1 MFDFFFKKKFF
12 APKLFKKTKKS
23 FLTILRKNS
32 FFTKSSAFSHHP
44 GDKKT
49 QNPTQLTLK
58 NDKVDVSGQY
68 VPLQPPAQ
76 LIFACSNQPNSVFT
90 PFSPPNSRLAV
101 KISVLSHE
109 TYAGSSSPHHPCG
122 SQVNFTKRKIFFL
135 ILLVVAMQ
143 QKVVAQIRRESV
155 DWYVELGRPEGAAV
169 VRPRPA
175 RRSHVHEPSPDR
187 NRAPSPM
194 PRAAAAQSMPPLR
207 PFVRRPSTLALP
219 PQPQQRAVAVSS
231 AATRDR
237 FWARR
242 PPIAVVPAP
251 VKRMHLW

>member
-1 MFDFFFKKKFF
+1 MFDFFFKKKIF

-68 VPLQPPAQ
+68 VPLQPPAE

-122 SQVNFTKRKIFFL
+122 SQVNFTKRKIFFSDSSSRRNAAKSRSTNQKRVRR
-135 ILLVVAMQ
+135 LVRGTR
-143 QKVVAQIRRESV
+143 KTRRCSRCPAKTSQAVSRPRTIPRPQPCTISNAACRSCSV
-155 DWYVELGRPEGAAV
+155 NATLASLRPEAFNAGTSATAPATCCSSIFSGHPGQILGQASTDRGGA
-169 VRPRPA
+169 
-175 RRSHVHEPSPDR
+175 
-187 NRAPSPM
+187 
-194 PRAAAAQSMPPLR
+194 
-207 PFVRRPSTLALP
+207 ST
-219 PQPQQRAVAVSS
+219 S
-231 AATRDR
+231 
-237 FWARR
+237 
-242 PPIAVVPAP
+242 
-251 VKRMHLW
+251 